1 VSAWEH
7 RGIDGMNFIPHVK
20 GVEEAFCLQ
29 YRLFGIGLVEGL
41 VENLSFFKAITSAG
55 PSQKV

>member
-1 VSAWEH
+1 M
-7 RGIDGMNFIPHVK
+7 DGMNFIPHVK

-29 YRLFGIGLVEGL
+29 YRLFGIGS

-55 PSQKV
+55 PSRKV

>member
-1 VSAWEH
+1 
-7 RGIDGMNFIPHVK
+7 MNFIPHVK